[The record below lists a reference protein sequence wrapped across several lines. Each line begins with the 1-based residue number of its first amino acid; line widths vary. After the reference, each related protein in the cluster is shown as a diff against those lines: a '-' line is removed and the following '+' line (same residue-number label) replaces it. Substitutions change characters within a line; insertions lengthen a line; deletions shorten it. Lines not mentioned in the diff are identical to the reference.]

1 MRYLDT
7 EAQQHEIYLQ
17 NELAINEG
25 RYEQGIKEGKIE
37 IAKNLLRINLPLE
50 QISAATGLSVD
61 EIKKLKSN

>member
-17 NELAINEG
+17 NELATNEG

>member
-17 NELAINEG
+17 NELATNEG

-37 IAKNLLRINLPLE
+37 I
-50 QISAATGLSVD
+50 
-61 EIKKLKSN
+61 